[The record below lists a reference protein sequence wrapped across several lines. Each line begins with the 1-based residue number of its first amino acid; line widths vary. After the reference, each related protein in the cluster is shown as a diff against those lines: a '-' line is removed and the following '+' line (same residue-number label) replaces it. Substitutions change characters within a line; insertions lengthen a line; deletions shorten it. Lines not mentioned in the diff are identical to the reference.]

1 MILLTLVNGKI
12 ATEVLNMGRDMAN
25 RSKWVKSNIIRFVV
39 DLNRSNEKDIIDKL
53 ESVPNKKQYIISL
66 IKKDIEN
73 EKSANQ

>member
-1 MILLTLVNGKI
+1 
-12 ATEVLNMGRDMAN
+12 MGRDMAN
-25 RSKWVKSNIIRFVV
+25 RSKWVKSNIIRYVV

-66 IKKDIEN
+66 IKKDIEK

>member
-1 MILLTLVNGKI
+1 MS
-12 ATEVLNMGRDMAN
+12 RDMVN
-25 RSKWVKSNIIRFVV
+25 RSKWVKANIVRYVV
-39 DLNRSNEKDIIDKL
+39 DLNRTNDKDIVGKL

>member
-1 MILLTLVNGKI
+1 
-12 ATEVLNMGRDMAN
+12 MGRDMAN

>member
-1 MILLTLVNGKI
+1 MS
-12 ATEVLNMGRDMAN
+12 RDMVN
-25 RSKWVKSNIIRFVV
+25 RSKWVKTNIVRYVV
-39 DLNRSNEKDIIDKL
+39 DLNRTNDKDIVDKL

>member
-1 MILLTLVNGKI
+1 MILLTLLNGKI

-25 RSKWVKSNIIRFVV
+25 RSKWVKSNIIRYVV
-39 DLNRSNEKDIIDKL
+39 DLNRSNEKDIVDKL

-73 EKSANQ
+73 EKKR

>member
-1 MILLTLVNGKI
+1 MSLLILVNGKI

-25 RSKWVKSNIIRFVV
+25 RSKWVKSNIIRYVV
-39 DLNRSNEKDIIDKL
+39 DLNRSNEKDIVDKL

-73 EKSANQ
+73 EKKR